1 MYISKLI
8 LHNYKAF
15 LDKEIYFDAH
25 LTIFAG
31 ENGMGKSSI
40 LGSIAKL
47 LSWPSRRIGNIKA
60 NGMAIDKVG
69 DISYGKNESRISLSV
84 ETEYGPFEWSLYATA
99 KGKTE
104 QRRSDLSAVN
114 EWASRIQQELTENE
128 ERACIPLFVFYPV
141 DRAIIDIPLRIRN
154 AHLFQSVNSLDD
166 NMLSHSRFRVFFE
179 WFRNQED
186 IENETRINDSSYRD
200 KSLNAVRKALS
211 ILLPEYTDMTVRRSP
226 LRMEMKKNGQ
236 TVRVDGLS
244 DGEKCLIAL
253 VGDLARR
260 LAMANACMD
269 NPLEGRGIVLIDE
282 IDLHLHPAWQRNIVR
297 KMVEAFPNCQFIM
310 STHSPLILGDVLP
323 ENILLLR
330 QADDG
335 IDMYHPLRSLGLS
348 SSEAVDELM
357 GGTKGIVLSQNES
370 VGLDLQRIYQ
380 LIDGELYAEAE
391 KAIETLQAKVS
402 DIPSVIE
409 AKTYLESVR

>member
-15 LDKEIYFDAH
+15 LDKEIFFDAH

-104 QRRSDLSAVN
+104 QGRSDLSAVN
-114 EWASRIQQELTENE
+114 EWVTQIQQELTEHE

-141 DRAIIDIPLRIRN
+141 DRAIIDIPLRIRS
-154 AHLFQSVNSLDD
+154 AHMFQSVNSLDD
-166 NMLSHSRFRVFFE
+166 NMLSQSRFRVFFE

-226 LRMEMKKNGQ
+226 LRMEMKKNGE

-260 LAMANACMD
+260 LAMANACLD

-282 IDLHLHPAWQRNIVR
+282 IDLHLHPAWQRNIVK

-323 ENILLLR
+323 ENILLLG
-330 QADDG
+330 QTDNG
-335 IDMYHPLRSLGLS
+335 IDIYHPLRSLGLS
-348 SSEAVDELM
+348 SNEAVDELM
-357 GGTKGIVLSQNES
+357 GGTKGLTLSQNES
-370 VGLDLQRIYQ
+370 VGLELQRIYQ
-380 LIDGELYAEAE
+380 LIDGELFDEAE
-391 KAIETLQAKVS
+391 RAIEVLRAKVS

-409 AKTYLESVR
+409 ARTYLESVR